1 MAKNTDEKLN
11 IQEAIKAFGSKN
23 FSEAGINLFSTLGY
37 DTSLQAPLDDKT
49 YQEFKETY
57 IEGSPNAERFNEE
70 KALVENWKSI
80 DILFQLTNES
90 FNGTKSL
97 FEPSVN
103 PYDPQSYLCFAIEL
117 NNSEYSKSHIANITR
132 EVNKL
137 FSIPIIIIFKYGEC
151 ITLAIINRRV
161 NKRNSDRDV
170 LEKVTLI
177 KDIFFEKPH
186 RAHIEIL
193 FDMSLP
199 QLSVEYQINNFDS
212 LHKAWSEVL
221 DTQTLNKRFYTE
233 LSNWYFWA
241 IKTVVY
247 PGYEYEAQRNS
258 LFTKEEK
265 LREHNAKNLIR
276 LLTRLLFVW
285 FIKEKDLIPEE
296 LFDEKSIKNL
306 ITSFE
311 PEKFYRFEDIDVESK
326 SIYYKAILQNLFFAS
341 LNAEHG
347 KRAFRIDGQNQNA
360 TSLMRYQRYHK
371 NPEAFVKLIE
381 SKVPFMNGGLF
392 ECLDHQ
398 DDELKGKKGGAV
410 IDYEDGFSDR
420 KDNELF
426 VPDYV
431 FFGKEIK
438 VDLSSEYDDKKKR
451 DVTVNGIINILQKYK
466 FTIAENTPVEEDIA
480 LDPELLG
487 RVFENLLASYN
498 PETKTNARKQTGS
511 FYTPRPIV
519 EYMVDESLKAYLKTK
534 IKDAAFSK
542 GTLEE
547 KTAVIAELDKTIDSK
562 LDILV
567 SYNEN
572 ELDFSEEERKEI
584 LRYIDECKILDP
596 ACGSGAFPMG
606 ILQKMVYVIH
616 KLDPQNDNW
625 KLLQIEKIMT
635 ASNISSK
642 EKNDMI
648 AEISSIFDDNDLDYA
663 RKLYLIENCIHG
675 IDIQPIATQISRLRF
690 FISLIVDQKVD
701 STKPNFG
708 VRPLPNLENRFV
720 TANSLI
726 GLDEQQAYLSTD
738 EMDNLLKQLQKVR
751 HDLFKAKTPKHKF
764 ELRQQDK
771 EIREKL
777 EQELISVGFGK
788 ENARLLSTWD
798 PYDKN
803 RSAEFF
809 AAEWMFGIKDGFDVV
824 IGNPPYIKE
833 LGNEHVFSKVNNT
846 HFGQKYHAGKMDYW
860 FYFMH
865 KGIELLKTN
874 GIITFITSRYWIN
887 SSGAKKLIR
896 HIKNEMSFIDIVDIG
911 NLTVFENVVG
921 YHMISELRKTKKN
934 EVCSYKQLDNDVK
947 NIQEGIFSKQI
958 PIPQNDLF
966 SENDEII
973 FEKRENNYVFTLNDV
988 CSVFQGVVEA
998 SDKISNKMYKR
1009 NPDPKHFVNEG
1020 IFVLSEDEYK
1030 TLTLT
1035 SEEKEIIELYED
1047 EGCINRYYT
1056 DYSKTRHLIY
1066 SDTLNRDKIEN
1077 NSNFKNLKSHLDYM
1091 ADYITSTY
1099 KPYGLHR
1106 ARVHND
1112 FIQKKLIGPSMFG
1125 KPNFTYDDKN
1135 LFVGMSYNVIISKN
1149 STNLLF
1155 ILALLNSSYASDWF
1169 YKNAKHR
1176 GIGVDVGVDKLR
1188 TFPIPTATKEQQ
1200 QEIITL
1206 VDKILAAKKADSSTD
1221 TTEWEKQIDQKVYEL
1236 YGLTPEE
1243 IAIVEGR

>member
-49 YQEFKETY
+49 YQDFKETY

-410 IDYEDGFSDR
+410 IYYEDGFSDR

-498 PETKTNARKQTGS
+498 PETETNARKQTGS

-534 IKDAAFSK
+534 IKDAALSK

-547 KTAVIAELDKTIDSK
+547 KTAAIAELDKTIDSK

-701 STKPNFG
+701 PTKPNFG

-809 AAEWMFGIKDGFDVV
+809 DAEWMFGIKDGFDVV
-824 IGNPPYIKE
+824 IGNPPYIRRTAINENLKKKYEKVFESTTKQYDMYLLFIEKGVKSIKIGGYLAFINPIKFFNSDYGLGCRRFLINNHKIKSILDISQLPVFLNAMTYPCVLIVQNGMENNKE
-833 LGNEHVFSKVNNT
+833 NAIEYKRLNNLNELNFLNQIESLKILQSEIMNDNDCKIIVDVNPKLKSVIAKMDSYKKIKEFFLIARGLANNKVNFDGN
-846 HFGQKYHAGKMDYW
+846 KYKALKSTNVRK
-860 FYFMH
+860 YF
-865 KGIELLKTN
+865 IE
-874 GIITFITSRYWIN
+874 G
-887 SSGAKKLIR
+887 
-896 HIKNEMSFIDIVDIG
+896 
-911 NLTVFENVVG
+911 
-921 YHMISELRKTKKN
+921 EL
-934 EVCSYKQLDNDVK
+934 K
-947 NIQEGIFSKQI
+947 NIDTDFADVFNQEM
-958 PIPQNDLF
+958 
-966 SENDEII
+966 II
-973 FEKRENNYVFTLNDV
+973 LPRTVAYLQAMLK
-988 CSVFQGVVEA
+988 
-998 SDKISNKMYKR
+998 
-1009 NPDPKHFVNEG
+1009 
-1020 IFVLSEDEYK
+1020 
-1030 TLTLT
+1030 
-1035 SEEKEIIELYED
+1035 EKEIICLD
-1047 EGCINRYYT
+1047 RIYY
-1056 DYSKTRHLIY
+1056 LIPN
-1066 SDTLNRDKIEN
+1066 SECNLN
-1077 NSNFKNLKSHLDYM
+1077 
-1091 ADYITSTY
+1091 
-1099 KPYGLHR
+1099 
-1106 ARVHND
+1106 
-1112 FIQKKLIGPSMFG
+1112 
-1125 KPNFTYDDKN
+1125 
-1135 LFVGMSYNVIISKN
+1135 
-1149 STNLLF
+1149 F
-1155 ILALLNSSYASDWF
+1155 ILGILNSKLTNTWF
-1169 YKNAKHR
+1169 EYYYNTTKVSGNYFDLN
-1176 GIGVDVGVDKLR
+1176 GNQIGSI
-1188 TFPIPTATKEQQ
+1188 PIPTATKEQQ

-1206 VDKILAAKKADSSTD
+1206 VDKILAAKKQDSSAD
-1221 TTEWEKQIDQKVYEL
+1221 TTEWEKLIDQKVYEL
-1236 YGLTPEE
+1236 YGLTEDE
-1243 IAIVEGR
+1243 IAIVEGN

>member
-11 IQEAIKAFGSKN
+11 ILEAIKAFAKDDISK
-23 FSEAGINLFSTLGY
+23 AGINLFSTLGY

-70 KALVENWKSI
+70 KALVEEWKSI

-285 FIKEKDLIPEE
+285 FIKEKDLIPDE
-296 LFDEKSIKNL
+296 LFDEKSIENL

-311 PEKFYRFEDIDVESK
+311 PEKQYDFSAVQPETK

-371 NPEAFVKLIE
+371 NPEEFVKLIE

-534 IKDAAFSK
+534 IKDAALSK

-547 KTAVIAELDKTIDSK
+547 KTAAIAELDKTIDSK

-635 ASNISSK
+635 ASNITSK

-701 STKPNFG
+701 STKSNFG

-726 GLDEQQAYLSTD
+726 GLDEQQAYLSTE

-809 AAEWMFGIKDGFDVV
+809 DAEWMYGIKDGFDVV
-824 IGNPPYIKE
+824 IGNPPYVQLSKLENFELSYKE
-833 LGNEHVFSKVNNT
+833 YLKNRYKTSGGRFNLFIFMMHLGFDIMSHTGVLTYIIPNTLLTQEYYQDTRKLMINKYGLSSLVDFEGLQFENAIVENIVFSVTKRKSNNDLVKVLRGKNSKIIFDKYIEIDKFRNNKN
-846 HFGQKYHAGKMDYW
+846 F
-860 FYFMH
+860 
-865 KGIELLKTN
+865 
-874 GIITFITSRYWIN
+874 TFNIN
-887 SSGAKKLIR
+887 SDD
-896 HIKNEMSFIDIVDIG
+896 FIDIFFVNKQPLSYYCNINQAIALKGDKS
-911 NLTVFENVVG
+911 
-921 YHMISELRKTKKN
+921 ISVKT
-934 EVCSYKQLDNDVK
+934 SYKNGYYKLLDGR
-947 NIQEGIFSKQI
+947 NINKYSIEWSGNYLDYSLDRIHSCKRKDIFECNEKLLFRRVSASLIFSYDNEKYYALNTI
-958 PIPQNDLF
+958 VVVTA
-966 SENDEII
+966 
-973 FEKRENNYVFTLNDV
+973 KRED
-988 CSVFQGVVEA
+988 
-998 SDKISNKMYKR
+998 I
-1009 NPDPKHFVNEG
+1009 
-1020 IFVLSEDEYK
+1020 
-1030 TLTLT
+1030 
-1035 SEEKEIIELYED
+1035 
-1047 EGCINRYYT
+1047 
-1056 DYSKTRHLIY
+1056 
-1066 SDTLNRDKIEN
+1066 
-1077 NSNFKNLKSHLDYM
+1077 NLKY
-1091 ADYITSTY
+1091 
-1099 KPYGLHR
+1099 
-1106 ARVHND
+1106 
-1112 FIQKKLIGPSMFG
+1112 
-1125 KPNFTYDDKN
+1125 
-1135 LFVGMSYNVIISKN
+1135 
-1149 STNLLF
+1149 LLG
-1155 ILALLNSSYASDWF
+1155 LLNSKLINYIYTKKFKSTKTVFSEIQARS
-1169 YKNAKHR
+1169 
-1176 GIGVDVGVDKLR
+1176 VGEL
-1188 TFPIPTATKEQQ
+1188 PIVMPVTELQKP
-1200 QEIITL
+1200 IIDL
-1206 VDKILAAKKADSSTD
+1206 VDKILATKKPDASVD
-1221 TTEWEKQIDQKVYEL
+1221 TSELEHKIDKLVYKL
-1236 YGLTPEE
+1236 YGLTEEE
-1243 IAIVEGR
+1243 ITIVEGK

>member
-1 MAKNTDEKLN
+1 MAKNTDEKLS
-11 IQEAIKAFGSKN
+11 ILEAVKAFAKDDISK
-23 FSEAGINLFSTLGY
+23 AGINLFSTLGY

-57 IEGSPNAERFNEE
+57 IEDSPNAERFNEE

-199 QLSVEYQINNFDS
+199 QLSSEYQINNFDS

-371 NPEAFVKLIE
+371 NPEEFVQLIE

-438 VDLSSEYDDKKKR
+438 VDLSSEYDDKKKK

-534 IKDAAFSK
+534 IKDAALSK

-547 KTAVIAELDKTIDSK
+547 KTAAIAELDKTIDSK

-809 AAEWMFGIKDGFDVV
+809 DAEWMYGIKDGFDVV
-824 IGNPPYIKE
+824 IGNPPYIRRTAINENLKKKYEKVFESTTKQYDMYLLFIEKGVKSIKIGGYLAFINPIRFFNSDYGLGCRKFLINNHKIKSILDISQLPVFLNAMTYPCVLIVQNGMENNKKNAIEYKRLNNLNELNFLNQIESLKILQSEIMNDNDCKIIVDVNPKLKSVIAKMDSYKKIKE
-833 LGNEHVFSKVNNT
+833 FFLIARGLANNKVNFDGN
-846 HFGQKYHAGKMDYW
+846 KYKALKSTNVRK
-860 FYFMH
+860 YF
-865 KGIELLKTN
+865 IE
-874 GIITFITSRYWIN
+874 G
-887 SSGAKKLIR
+887 
-896 HIKNEMSFIDIVDIG
+896 
-911 NLTVFENVVG
+911 
-921 YHMISELRKTKKN
+921 EL
-934 EVCSYKQLDNDVK
+934 K
-947 NIQEGIFSKQI
+947 NIDTDFADVFNQEM
-958 PIPQNDLF
+958 
-966 SENDEII
+966 II
-973 FEKRENNYVFTLNDV
+973 LPRTVAYLQAMLK
-988 CSVFQGVVEA
+988 
-998 SDKISNKMYKR
+998 
-1009 NPDPKHFVNEG
+1009 
-1020 IFVLSEDEYK
+1020 
-1030 TLTLT
+1030 
-1035 SEEKEIIELYED
+1035 EKEIICLD
-1047 EGCINRYYT
+1047 RIYY
-1056 DYSKTRHLIY
+1056 LIPN
-1066 SDTLNRDKIEN
+1066 SECNLN
-1077 NSNFKNLKSHLDYM
+1077 
-1091 ADYITSTY
+1091 
-1099 KPYGLHR
+1099 
-1106 ARVHND
+1106 
-1112 FIQKKLIGPSMFG
+1112 
-1125 KPNFTYDDKN
+1125 
-1135 LFVGMSYNVIISKN
+1135 
-1149 STNLLF
+1149 F
-1155 ILALLNSSYASDWF
+1155 ILGILNSKLTNTWF
-1169 YKNAKHR
+1169 EYYYNTTKVSGNYFDLN
-1176 GIGVDVGVDKLR
+1176 GNQIGSI
-1188 TFPIPTATKEQQ
+1188 PIPTATKEQQ
-1200 QEIITL
+1200 KEIITL

-1236 YGLTPEE
+1236 YGLTEDE

>member
-23 FSEAGINLFSTLGY
+23 FSEAGINLFSKLGY

-49 YQEFKETY
+49 YHEFKETY

-70 KALVENWKSI
+70 KALVEDWKSI

-311 PEKFYRFEDIDVESK
+311 PEKFYRFEDIAVESK

-534 IKDAAFSK
+534 IKDAALSK

-547 KTAVIAELDKTIDSK
+547 KTAAIAELDKTIDSK

-635 ASNISSK
+635 APNITSK

-726 GLDEQQAYLSTD
+726 GLDEQQAYLSSK

-751 HDLFKAKTPKHKF
+751 HDLFKAKTPKYKF

-809 AAEWMFGIKDGFDVV
+809 DAEWMFGIKDGFDVV
-824 IGNPPYIKE
+824 IGNPPYIRRTAINENLKKKYEKVFESTTKQYDMYLLFIEKGVKSIKIGGYLAFINPIKFFNSDYGLGCRKFLINNHKIKSILDISQLPVFLNAMTYPCVLIVQNGMENNKE
-833 LGNEHVFSKVNNT
+833 NAIEYKRLNNLNELNFLNQIESLKILQSEIMNDNDCKIIVDVNPKLKSVIAKMDSYKKIKEFFLIARGLANNKVNFDGN
-846 HFGQKYHAGKMDYW
+846 KYKALKSTNVRK
-860 FYFMH
+860 YF
-865 KGIELLKTN
+865 IE
-874 GIITFITSRYWIN
+874 G
-887 SSGAKKLIR
+887 
-896 HIKNEMSFIDIVDIG
+896 
-911 NLTVFENVVG
+911 
-921 YHMISELRKTKKN
+921 EL
-934 EVCSYKQLDNDVK
+934 K
-947 NIQEGIFSKQI
+947 NIDTDFADVFNQEM
-958 PIPQNDLF
+958 
-966 SENDEII
+966 II
-973 FEKRENNYVFTLNDV
+973 LPRTVAYLQAMLK
-988 CSVFQGVVEA
+988 
-998 SDKISNKMYKR
+998 
-1009 NPDPKHFVNEG
+1009 
-1020 IFVLSEDEYK
+1020 
-1030 TLTLT
+1030 
-1035 SEEKEIIELYED
+1035 EKEIICLD
-1047 EGCINRYYT
+1047 RIYY
-1056 DYSKTRHLIY
+1056 LIPN
-1066 SDTLNRDKIEN
+1066 SECNLN
-1077 NSNFKNLKSHLDYM
+1077 
-1091 ADYITSTY
+1091 
-1099 KPYGLHR
+1099 
-1106 ARVHND
+1106 
-1112 FIQKKLIGPSMFG
+1112 
-1125 KPNFTYDDKN
+1125 
-1135 LFVGMSYNVIISKN
+1135 
-1149 STNLLF
+1149 F
-1155 ILALLNSSYASDWF
+1155 ILGILNSKLTNTWF
-1169 YKNAKHR
+1169 EYYYNTTKVSGNYFDLN
-1176 GIGVDVGVDKLR
+1176 GNQIGSI
-1188 TFPIPTATKEQQ
+1188 PIPTATKEQQ
-1200 QEIITL
+1200 KEIITI
-1206 VDKILAAKKADSSTD
+1206 VDKILAAKKQDSSAD

-1236 YGLTPEE
+1236 YGLTSEE
-1243 IAIVEGR
+1243 IAIVEGK

>member
-70 KALVENWKSI
+70 KALVEDWKSI

-247 PGYEYEAQRNS
+247 PGYEYEAERNS

-285 FIKEKDLIPEE
+285 FIKEKDLIPDE

-438 VDLSSEYDDKKKR
+438 VDLSSEYDDKKKK

-534 IKDAAFSK
+534 ITDARLSK

-547 KTAVIAELDKTIDSK
+547 KTAVVEALETPLDQK
-562 LDILV
+562 LDNLIA
-567 SYNEN
+567 YNET
-572 ELDFSEEERKEI
+572 EPEFTEEERFQI

-625 KLLQIEKIMT
+625 KQIQIQKI
-635 ASNISSK
+635 SNDTKLTPK
-642 EKNDMI
+642 EKNELQK
-648 AEISSIFDDNDLDYA
+648 EILTVFDDNELDYA

-701 STKPNFG
+701 SIKPNFG

-726 GLDEQQAYLSTD
+726 GLNDEQATLFD
-738 EMDNLLKQLQKVR
+738 KDIEPLMERLQKVR
-751 HDLFKAKTPKHKF
+751 HNLFNAKSPKYKF
-764 ELRQQDK
+764 ELKQEDKQIRQD
-771 EIREKL
+771 L
-777 EQELISVGFGK
+777 EQTLMNLGFGK
-788 ENARLLSTWD
+788 ENAKLISTWD

-809 AAEWMFGIKDGFDVV
+809 DAEWMFGIKDGFDVV
-824 IGNPPYIKE
+824 IGNPPYVQLQGDGGKLAKIYENQKFA
-833 LGNEHVFSKVNNT
+833 VFAKTGDIYCLFYEKGFNLLNT
-846 HFGQKYHAGKMDYW
+846 
-860 FYFMH
+860 
-865 KGIELLKTN
+865 KGLLC
-874 GIITFITSRYWIN
+874 FITSNKWMRAGYGEKLRDFFAKNVNPILLVDFAGVKVFDSATVDTNIILFEKAKN
-887 SSGAKKLIR
+887 SG
-896 HIKNEMSFIDIVDIG
+896 
-911 NLTVFENVVG
+911 
-921 YHMISELRKTKKN
+921 KTKSYIATSLTKDGLSN
-934 EVCSYKQLDNDVK
+934 LSDFVQQNSCDCSFTTKESWVILSPIEQSIKKKIESAGVPLKDWDISINYGIKTGFNDA
-947 NIQEGIFSKQI
+947 F
-958 PIPQNDLF
+958 
-966 SENDEII
+966 II
-973 FEKRENNYVFTLNDV
+973 SGEKREEILNNCKTKEERKKTDELIRPILRGRDIKRYEYNFADLYLINTHN
-988 CSVFQGVVEA
+988 GVKEKNIPRIDIKDYPA
-998 SDKISNKMYKR
+998 IK
-1009 NPDPKHFVNEG
+1009 KH
-1020 IFVLSEDEYK
+1020 LDEYW
-1030 TLTLT
+1030 
-1035 SEEKEIIELYED
+1035 E
-1047 EGCINRYYT
+1047 
-1056 DYSKTRHLIY
+1056 
-1066 SDTLNRDKIEN
+1066 KIEKRADQGDTPYN
-1077 NSNFKNLKSHLDYM
+1077 LRNCAYMDDFNKPVIAWQRITAKNQFCLTTAGTIILDSMAFLSNL
-1091 ADYITSTY
+1091 
-1099 KPYGLHR
+1099 
-1106 ARVHND
+1106 
-1112 FIQKKLIGPSMFG
+1112 G
-1125 KPNFTYDDKN
+1125 KYEK
-1135 LFVGMSYNVIISKN
+1135 Y
-1149 STNLLF
+1149 LLA
-1155 ILALLNSSYASDWF
+1155 ILNSSLVYYWVKKNVHEYGATGFRLSNQYVEQITVPKPDSETLQKF
-1169 YKNAKHR
+1169 NVLVEQYLKNTKNLREIDSEVYKLY
-1176 GIGVDVGVDKLR
+1176 KL
-1188 TFPIPTATKEQQ
+1188 
-1200 QEIITL
+1200 
-1206 VDKILAAKKADSSTD
+1206 STD
-1221 TTEWEKQIDQKVYEL
+1221 DVEVIEKTL
-1236 YGLTPEE
+1236 L
-1243 IAIVEGR
+1243 

>member
-247 PGYEYEAQRNS
+247 PGYEYEAERNS

-285 FIKEKDLIPEE
+285 FIKEKDLIPDE
-296 LFDEKSIKNL
+296 LFDEKSIKNF

-311 PEKFYRFEDIDVESK
+311 PEKFYRFEDIAVESK

-371 NPEAFVKLIE
+371 NPEEFVKLIE

-519 EYMVDESLKAYLKTK
+519 EYMIDESLKAYLKTK

-547 KTAVIAELDKTIDSK
+547 KTAAIAELDKTIDSK

-635 ASNISSK
+635 APNITSK

-701 STKPNFG
+701 DNKANFG

-726 GLDEQQAYLSTD
+726 GLNDEQAYLSSKEID
-738 EMDNLLKQLQKVR
+738 ELMLTLQKVR

-764 ELRQQDK
+764 ELRQEDK
-771 EIREKL
+771 RIRGEL
-777 EQELISVGFGK
+777 EQELLKLGFGK
-788 ENARLLSTWD
+788 ENAKLISTWD

-809 AAEWMFGIKDGFDVV
+809 DAEWMFGIKDGFDIV
-824 IGNPPYIKE
+824 IANPPYIEFKKQSQE
-833 LGNEHVFSKVNNT
+833 LKDSLKQYETAKGKFDIFVCFIEKSSK
-846 HFGQKYHAGKMDYW
+846 
-860 FYFMH
+860 
-865 KGIELLKTN
+865 LLKQSGVHCFINPTSFMKRDYGEAIRKYICKNFLINQIIDFADAQVFDTALTYTGIFIFQKNQIFNKSYNFEYQKFISGEEVDDSNKFESISTN
-874 GIITFITSRYWIN
+874 YKDVYEVN
-887 SSGAKKLIR
+887 SEK
-896 HIKNEMSFIDIVDIG
+896 
-911 NLTVFENVVG
+911 
-921 YHMISELRKTKKN
+921 
-934 EVCSYKQLDNDVK
+934 LDNQTW
-947 NIQEGIFSKQI
+947 NLSFGIKEQ
-958 PIPQNDLF
+958 
-966 SENDEII
+966 I
-973 FEKRENNYVFTLNDV
+973 FEKMKSKSLPLEEIVEGIYQGIATGKDDVFVVSEDVIDEYNLERQLLHPFLKGKDIEPYKINNMNRYVIYPYSQYGEVINEKELSSDYPNIYKYLKDNKKNLSGRGYFEKSTKLWFELWNQRNLSRFAQEKLVTLDNACKNSFAYDNDNFLGTTTVYSIILKDKYKKKIKSILGILNSKLLTFYHQNNTVPQAGGFYRYQALFIKDLPICIPENTDI
-988 CSVFQGVVEA
+988 
-998 SDKISNKMYKR
+998 DKL
-1009 NPDPKHFVNEG
+1009 VNEMMN
-1020 IFVLSEDEYK
+1020 YK
-1030 TLTLT
+1030 
-1035 SEEKEIIELYED
+1035 
-1047 EGCINRYYT
+1047 INNKDT
-1056 DYSKTRHLIY
+1056 KDLETRI
-1066 SDTLNRDKIEN
+1066 N
-1077 NSNFKNLKSHLDYM
+1077 
-1091 ADYITSTY
+1091 TY
-1099 KPYGLHR
+1099 
-1106 ARVHND
+1106 
-1112 FIQKKLIGPSMFG
+1112 
-1125 KPNFTYDDKN
+1125 
-1135 LFVGMSYNVIISKN
+1135 
-1149 STNLLF
+1149 
-1155 ILALLNSSYASDWF
+1155 
-1169 YKNAKHR
+1169 
-1176 GIGVDVGVDKLR
+1176 
-1188 TFPIPTATKEQQ
+1188 
-1200 QEIITL
+1200 
-1206 VDKILAAKKADSSTD
+1206 
-1221 TTEWEKQIDQKVYEL
+1221 VYEL
-1236 YGLTPEE
+1236 YGLTEEE
-1243 IAIVEGR
+1243 IAIVEGK

>member
-137 FSIPIIIIFKYGEC
+137 FSIPIIIIFRYGEC

-285 FIKEKDLIPEE
+285 FIKEKDLIPDEF
-296 LFDEKSIKNL
+296 FDEKSIKNL

-534 IKDAAFSK
+534 IKDAALSK

-809 AAEWMFGIKDGFDVV
+809 DAEWMFGIKDGFDVV
-824 IGNPPYIKE
+824 IGNPPYIRRTAINENLKKKYEKVFESTTKQYDMYLLFIEKGVKSIKIGGYLAFINPIKFFNSDYGLGCRKFLINNHKIKSILDISQLPVFLNAMTYPCVLIVQNGMENNKE
-833 LGNEHVFSKVNNT
+833 NAIEYKRLNNLNELNFLNQIESLKILQSEIMNDNDCKIIVDVNPKLKSVIAKMDSYKKIKEFFLIARGLANNKVNFDGN
-846 HFGQKYHAGKMDYW
+846 KYKALKSTNVRK
-860 FYFMH
+860 YF
-865 KGIELLKTN
+865 IE
-874 GIITFITSRYWIN
+874 G
-887 SSGAKKLIR
+887 
-896 HIKNEMSFIDIVDIG
+896 
-911 NLTVFENVVG
+911 
-921 YHMISELRKTKKN
+921 EL
-934 EVCSYKQLDNDVK
+934 K
-947 NIQEGIFSKQI
+947 NIDTDFADVFNQEM
-958 PIPQNDLF
+958 
-966 SENDEII
+966 II
-973 FEKRENNYVFTLNDV
+973 LPRTVAYLQAMLK
-988 CSVFQGVVEA
+988 
-998 SDKISNKMYKR
+998 
-1009 NPDPKHFVNEG
+1009 
-1020 IFVLSEDEYK
+1020 
-1030 TLTLT
+1030 
-1035 SEEKEIIELYED
+1035 EKEIICLD
-1047 EGCINRYYT
+1047 RIYY
-1056 DYSKTRHLIY
+1056 LIPN
-1066 SDTLNRDKIEN
+1066 SECNLN
-1077 NSNFKNLKSHLDYM
+1077 
-1091 ADYITSTY
+1091 
-1099 KPYGLHR
+1099 
-1106 ARVHND
+1106 
-1112 FIQKKLIGPSMFG
+1112 
-1125 KPNFTYDDKN
+1125 
-1135 LFVGMSYNVIISKN
+1135 
-1149 STNLLF
+1149 F
-1155 ILALLNSSYASDWF
+1155 ILGILNSKLTNTWF
-1169 YKNAKHR
+1169 EYYYNTTKVSGNYFDLN
-1176 GIGVDVGVDKLR
+1176 GNQIGSI
-1188 TFPIPTATKEQQ
+1188 PIPTATKEQQ
-1200 QEIITL
+1200 KEIITI
-1206 VDKILAAKKADSSTD
+1206 VDKILAAKKQDSSAD

-1236 YGLTPEE
+1236 YGLTSEE
-1243 IAIVEGR
+1243 IAIVEGK

>member
-296 LFDEKSIKNL
+296 LFDEKQIKEI
-306 ITSFE
+306 ITNFE
-311 PEKFYRFEDIDVESK
+311 PEKQYDFSAVHPELK

-438 VDLSSEYDDKKKR
+438 VDLSSEYDDKKKK

-534 IKDAAFSK
+534 IKDVALSK

-547 KTAVIAELDKTIDSK
+547 KTAAIAELDKTIDSK

-635 ASNISSK
+635 APNITSK

-726 GLDEQQAYLSTD
+726 GLNDEQATLFD
-738 EMDNLLKQLQKVR
+738 KDIEPLMERLQKVR
-751 HDLFKAKTPKHKF
+751 HNLFNAKSPKYKF
-764 ELRQQDK
+764 ELKQEDKQIRQD
-771 EIREKL
+771 L
-777 EQELISVGFGK
+777 EQTLMNLGFGK
-788 ENARLLSTWD
+788 ENAKLISTWD

-809 AAEWMFGIKDGFDVV
+809 DAEWMFGIKDGFDVV
-824 IGNPPYIKE
+824 IGNPPYVQLQGDGGKLAKIYENQKFAAFAKTGDIYCLFYE
-833 LGNEHVFSKVNNT
+833 KGFNLLNT
-846 HFGQKYHAGKMDYW
+846 
-860 FYFMH
+860 
-865 KGIELLKTN
+865 KGLLC
-874 GIITFITSRYWIN
+874 FITSNKWMRAGYGEKLRDFFAKNVNPILLVDFAGVKVFDSATVDTNIILFEKAKN
-887 SSGAKKLIR
+887 SG
-896 HIKNEMSFIDIVDIG
+896 
-911 NLTVFENVVG
+911 
-921 YHMISELRKTKKN
+921 KTKSYIATSLTKDGLSN
-934 EVCSYKQLDNDVK
+934 LSDFVQQNSCDCSFTTKESWVILSPIEQSIKKKIESAGVPLKDWDISINYGIKTGFNDA
-947 NIQEGIFSKQI
+947 F
-958 PIPQNDLF
+958 
-966 SENDEII
+966 II
-973 FEKRENNYVFTLNDV
+973 SGEKREEILNNCKTKEERKKTDELIRPILRGRDIKRYEYNFADLYLINTHN
-988 CSVFQGVVEA
+988 GVKEKNIPRIDIKDYPA
-998 SDKISNKMYKR
+998 IK
-1009 NPDPKHFVNEG
+1009 KH
-1020 IFVLSEDEYK
+1020 LDEYWEKIEKRADQGDTPYNLRNCAYMDDFNKPKLVYPETTQGAFFAYDEDGIYIDKTCFMMTGKDKK
-1030 TLTLT
+1030 TLKYLQKTL
-1035 SEEKEIIELYED
+1035 SSRLFEFAYKSIFSSIELGQNGYQYNKHALIKLPIINKVIDLPNNENEINNAIFQLYNLNAKEIELV
-1047 EGCINRYYT
+1047 NT
-1056 DYSKTRHLIY
+1056 HK
-1066 SDTLNRDKIEN
+1066 
-1077 NSNFKNLKSHLDYM
+1077 
-1091 ADYITSTY
+1091 
-1099 KPYGLHR
+1099 
-1106 ARVHND
+1106 
-1112 FIQKKLIGPSMFG
+1112 
-1125 KPNFTYDDKN
+1125 
-1135 LFVGMSYNVIISKN
+1135 
-1149 STNLLF
+1149 
-1155 ILALLNSSYASDWF
+1155 
-1169 YKNAKHR
+1169 
-1176 GIGVDVGVDKLR
+1176 
-1188 TFPIPTATKEQQ
+1188 
-1200 QEIITL
+1200 
-1206 VDKILAAKKADSSTD
+1206 
-1221 TTEWEKQIDQKVYEL
+1221 
-1236 YGLTPEE
+1236 
-1243 IAIVEGR
+1243 